1 MVLGCFRLAFLRIN
15 LRDVCGSDRGREWEK
30 TDRGRERKKKAAAET
45 AYAEEE
51 EGGRRQ
57 RQRRRERVEVIPA
70 RAFDCVSLESNLFIW
85 KCVLKRRLTWGG
97 N

>member
-1 MVLGCFRLAFLRIN
+1 MFVAATEG
-15 LRDVCGSDRGREWEK
+15 GRGEK
-30 TDRGRERKKKAAAET
+30 TDRERENKKKKAAAET

-57 RQRRRERVEVIPA
+57 RQRRRERVDVIPA

>member
-1 MVLGCFRLAFLRIN
+1 MFVAATEG
-15 LRDVCGSDRGREWEK
+15 GRGEK
-30 TDRGRERKKKAAAET
+30 TDRGREREREKKAAAET